1 MKTILIADDEQLL
14 RDLVETT
21 LSTPEL
27 RILKAGDG
35 ETALELAR
43 REHPDLLLL
52 DLIMPGLPGI
62 EVARALLEDPRTAH
76 IPIIIL
82 TAVGRMQEREQGLA
96 LGVRAYLIKPFSPLE
111 LLDRVL
117 EVLGPG
123 EPGRR
128 ADGSQELHRRST
140 S

>member
-27 RILKAGDG
+27 RILKAADG

-52 DLIMPGLPGI
+52 DLMMPGLPGI
-62 EVARALLEDPRTAH
+62 EVARDLLEHPATAD

-82 TAVGRMQEREQGLA
+82 TGAAGDEDREQGLA

-111 LLDRVL
+111 LLDRVR
-117 EVLGPG
+117 EVVAPAN
-123 EPGRR
+123 PRR
-128 ADGSQELHRRST
+128 QPDAGKNVERT
-140 S
+140 FTN

>member
-27 RILKAGDG
+27 RILKAADG
-35 ETALELAR
+35 KTALELAR

-52 DLIMPGLPGI
+52 DLMMPGLPGI
-62 EVARALLEDPRTAH
+62 EVARDLLDDPATAD

-82 TAVGRMQEREQGLA
+82 TGAAGDEDRKQGLA
-96 LGVRAYLIKPFSPLE
+96 LGVCAYLVKPFSPLE
-111 LLDRVL
+111 LLDRVR
-117 EVLGPG
+117 EVVAPAN
-123 EPGRR
+123 PRR
-128 ADGSQELHRRST
+128 QPDAGKNAERT
-140 S
+140 FTN

>member
-21 LSTPEL
+21 LSSPEL

-35 ETALELAR
+35 DAALRLAR
-43 REHPDLLLL
+43 REHPDLMLL
-52 DLIMPGLPGI
+52 DLIMPGLSGI
-62 EVARALLEDPRTAH
+62 EVARDLLQDPATAN

-82 TAVGRMQEREQGLA
+82 TGMGRDEDREAGLA
-96 LGVRAYLIKPFSPLE
+96 MGVRAYLMKPFSPLE

-117 EVLGPG
+117 EVLAPA

-128 ADGSQELHRRST
+128 GNGSQELHRKFT
-140 S
+140 T